1 MKVTVELSDNDLK
14 EVCRVT
20 GQKKKGP
27 AIRMLI
33 VDTLMLK
40 KRERLAEKFISGE
53 WGVELSGLEA
63 RIAAE
68 RDAETHRGK
77 KWR

>member
-1 MKVTVELSDNDLK
+1 MSDNDLK

-33 VDTLMLK
+33 VDALMLK
-40 KRERLAEKFISGE
+40 RRERLAEKFVSGE
-53 WGVELSGLEA
+53 WGVELSGLEKSV
-63 RIAAE
+63 AAE
-68 RDAETHRGK
+68 RNAELARGR
-77 KWR
+77 KWRS